1 MEKEPLKSFKNLIV
15 WQKASDLAVAV
26 YKTTEK
32 FPQSEVYGLSNQMRR
47 AVISISSNI
56 AEGFKRNY
64 IKEKIQ
70 FYNIAYGSSAE
81 LESQIEISKKLNYF
95 SEMTHREL
103 SNLISEV
110 SKMLDGL
117 IKSVRQNSL
126 PKF

>member
-1 MEKEPLKSFKNLIV
+1 MDKEPLKSFKNLIV
-15 WQKASDLAVAV
+15 WQKASDLAVVV
-26 YKTTEK
+26 YGITGK
-32 FPQSEVYGLSNQMRR
+32 FPQSEIYGLSNQMRR

-56 AEGFKRNY
+56 AEGFKRNH

-95 SEMTHREL
+95 DEATYKEL
-103 SNLISEV
+103 INLISET